1 MPFGRQH
8 HYHHKH
14 TATKFGT
21 VLNTRSTC
29 APKSRRAKVWI
40 LPSPLGGK
48 TVWFLPSTS
57 EQNISDDAARTVVAI
72 SGPTNKPSVVRLNTL
87 LAPRRY
93 HEWIPKV
100 GA

>member
-8 HYHHKH
+8 HYHYKH
-14 TATKFGT
+14 TTTKFGT

-48 TVWFLPSTS
+48 NVWFLPGTS
-57 EQNISDDAARTVVAI
+57 EQNISDDAARTVG
-72 SGPTNKPSVVRLNTL
+72 SSNLGPN
-87 LAPRRY
+87 
-93 HEWIPKV
+93 
-100 GA
+100 